1 MEAFI
6 AWIEKNIMPGAN
18 KLASERHLKAIRDTF
33 MTIRLQFSLAA
44 LLQSLI
50 LLQ

>member
-33 MTIRLQFSLAA
+33 MTILPPIFGSSLF
-44 LLQSLI
+44 LVGSG
-50 LLQ
+50 